1 MSHILFDIL
10 VIEYLNYNTKARK
23 KDKTELFKLLYM
35 KILITGASGQ
45 IGSYVLERFADKHN
59 AAGVDLKPCPIED
72 LKDLVVQGDLRN
84 YEFVRNAVKDVDAVI
99 HLAAQVSVEN
109 SWNDPIYDAE
119 NNIIA
124 TVNLLKACSEYGV
137 DRFVYISSAAVYGN
151 PQYVPVDEN
160 HPKNPISPYGASK
173 LAGEY
178 YCKVFSDKIYTIMVR
193 PFNVFS
199 ARMGPD
205 NPYSGVIAKFISRV
219 NQKLPPVIYGDGKQT
234 RDFVHVRDVV
244 DFVEIALKRGEN
256 GEAYNVGTGMET
268 SILELAEIIMDIAG
282 IEGKPVFD
290 KPRPGDIRRSRA
302 NISKARE
309 LGFEPKTDL
318 RRDLEK
324 IFEKID

>member
-1 MSHILFDIL
+1 MLSSA
-10 VIEYLNYNTKARK
+10 VIVCNDNIPNNSFICYRYRDFT
-23 KDKTELFKLLYM
+23 M

-45 IGSYVLERFADKHN
+45 IGSYVLKELVDKYD
-59 AAGVDLKPCPIED
+59 AVGVDLKPYPIKD
-72 LKDLVVQGDLRN
+72 LKDLVIRGDLRD
-84 YEFVRNAVKDVDAVI
+84 YEFVREIVKDVDAVI

-124 TVNLLKACSEYGV
+124 TINLLKACSDYGV
-137 DRFVYISSAAVYGN
+137 DRFIYTSSAAVYGN
-151 PQYVPVDEN
+151 PQYVPIDEE
-160 HPKNPISPYGASK
+160 HPKNPISPYGVSK

-178 YCKVFSDKIYTIMVR
+178 YCRVFSDRIHTVIIR

-199 ARMGPD
+199 ARMDPN

-219 NQKLPPVIYGDGKQT
+219 KQKLPPVIYGDGKQT

-256 GEAYNVGTGMET
+256 GEAYNVGTGRET
-268 SILELAEIIMDIAG
+268 SILELARIIMDIAG
-282 IEGKPVFD
+282 INGKPVFD
-290 KPRPGDIRRSRA
+290 KPRKGDIRRSCA
-302 NISKARE
+302 DISKARK

-318 RRDLEK
+318 RRDLEE
-324 IFEKID
+324 IFEEFNE